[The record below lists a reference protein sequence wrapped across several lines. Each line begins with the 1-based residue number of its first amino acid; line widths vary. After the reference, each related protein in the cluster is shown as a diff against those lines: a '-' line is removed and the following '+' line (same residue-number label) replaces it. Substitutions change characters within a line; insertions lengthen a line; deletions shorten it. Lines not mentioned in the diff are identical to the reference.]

1 MRVIEGR
8 RADGERTGLTLI
20 LDAIAGR
27 KISARGVGWARHRAH
42 HEIGVARVPRCQRVA
57 LELGHV
63 HAGRAD
69 GWSRIGLT
77 AYLSRAWSD
86 RDAVDAVRGEVRID
100 CRGCDEAVEAW
111 EETKGRRGGGR
122 RCGEGDEG

>member
-1 MRVIEGR
+1 M
-8 RADGERTGLTLI
+8 I
-20 LDAIAGR
+20 LDAISGR

-42 HEIGVARVPRCQRVA
+42 HEVRVARVPWCQRVA

-63 HAGRAD
+63 RAGRAD

-86 RDAVDAVRGEVRID
+86 RDAVHAVRGEVRID
-100 CRGCDEAVEAW
+100 CRGRDEAVEAW
-111 EETKGRRGGGR
+111 EETKEETGGKAVR
-122 RCGEGDEG
+122 